1 LNRDNG
7 TGIVSGEQNMSI
19 ITAVILGAVQGITE
33 FLPVSSSGHLVL
45 LQKIF
50 GITEPVLFF
59 DIMVHVGT
67 LTAVFAVFRRDIWD
81 ILRRIIQPLTGY
93 LVIGTLPAVIVA
105 LIFKE
110 HIEKAFTSGAFL
122 GIAFLIT
129 AVMLALSELASRN
142 GTAAGTRAPSGT
154 AVPPGRTAMKWPDAL
169 VIGIFQ
175 AVAIIPGVS
184 RSGATL
190 SGSLFRRLDRN
201 FAARFSFLLSIPAI
215 LGALVL
221 QLKDMAGGA
230 PGGDAAG
237 IGAAAI
243 IAGTL
248 TAAVVGFFSIRLML
262 KIIRERSLVI
272 FAVYTAA
279 LGVLS
284 LIDTFGTHFFL

>member
-1 LNRDNG
+1 
-7 TGIVSGEQNMSI
+7 MSI

>member
-1 LNRDNG
+1 
-7 TGIVSGEQNMSI
+7 MSV

-67 LTAVFAVFRRDIWD
+67 LAAVFAVLKRDIWD

-93 LVIGTLPAVIVA
+93 LVTGTLPAVIAA
-105 LIFKE
+105 LVFRDY
-110 HIEKAFTSGAFL
+110 IEKAFASGAFL
-122 GIAFLIT
+122 GFAFLIT
-129 AVMLALSELASRN
+129 SAMLALSELACRN
-142 GTAAGTRAPSGT
+142 NAAADAGNPGT
-154 AVPPGRTAMKWPDAL
+154 AVPADGKTAMKWSDAL

-175 AVAIIPGVS
+175 AAAIVPGIS

-190 SGSLFRRLDRN
+190 SGSLFRKLDRN

-215 LGALVL
+215 VGALVL

-230 PGGDAAG
+230 AGGEAAG
-237 IGAAAI
+237 IGAAPL

-262 KIIRERSLVI
+262 KIIRERSLII
-272 FAVYTAA
+272 FAIYTAA
-279 LGVLS
+279 LGVLA
-284 LIDTFGTHFFL
+284 LIDTFGTHLFL